1 MSERKEIKR
10 GSKVALRSTR
20 GFADQIGVVTSI
32 WREEGRDAEETIVA
46 VDVDSR
52 KFHVSPKLLTVIK

>member
-10 GSKVALRSTR
+10 GSKVAVRCPR
-20 GFADQIGVVTSI
+20 GFADQVGIVTSI